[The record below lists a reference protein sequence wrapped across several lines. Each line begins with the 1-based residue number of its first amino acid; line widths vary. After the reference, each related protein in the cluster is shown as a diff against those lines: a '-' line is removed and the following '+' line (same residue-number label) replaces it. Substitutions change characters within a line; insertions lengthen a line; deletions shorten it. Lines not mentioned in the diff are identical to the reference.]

1 MVPSNFVLKTHC
13 VCVQARMVLE
23 GKAAQIF
30 IKGAC
35 KEMPYRRKNTNTI
48 RNEKEN
54 DFIDIFCS
62 RFL

>member
-1 MVPSNFVLKTHC
+1 
-13 VCVQARMVLE
+13 MVLE